1 MNASHKSLSLVLIA
15 LGWFI
20 FELLSKRYIF
30 AVFALAL
37 FLIALWMHL
46 NKKTGWH
53 RMEQH

>member
-1 MNASHKSLSLVLIA
+1 MKASHKSLSLVLIA

-20 FELLSKRYIF
+20 LELLTKNYIL
-30 AVFALAL
+30 AVIALIL
-37 FLIALWMHL
+37 FLIAFWMHL